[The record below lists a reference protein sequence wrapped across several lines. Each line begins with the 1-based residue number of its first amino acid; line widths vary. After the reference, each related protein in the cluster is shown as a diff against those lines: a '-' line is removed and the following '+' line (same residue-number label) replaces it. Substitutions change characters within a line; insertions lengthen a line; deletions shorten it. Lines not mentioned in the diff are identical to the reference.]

1 MNHNDELVEVQLR
14 EAGTNTKGEGKERE
28 SSLNK

>member
-14 EAGTNTKGEGKERE
+14 EAGTNTKAEGKESE
-28 SSLNK
+28 SRVNK